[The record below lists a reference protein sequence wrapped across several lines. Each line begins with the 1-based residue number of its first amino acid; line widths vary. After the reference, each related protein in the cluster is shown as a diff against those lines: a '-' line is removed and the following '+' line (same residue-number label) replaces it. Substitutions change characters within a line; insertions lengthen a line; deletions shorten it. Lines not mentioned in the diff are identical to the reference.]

1 MTGQRYRVSKSDSA
15 KVYLSKQSKETW
27 QVFVSIATIADFNR
41 QKTTQS
47 QTAIPAFPRQSLA
60 AIGENESRHEKN

>member
-27 QVFVSIATIADFNR
+27 QVFVSIATIVKHNNNRVYLLQNTIAD
-41 QKTTQS
+41 
-47 QTAIPAFPRQSLA
+47 
-60 AIGENESRHEKN
+60 